1 MVRFY
6 WVEKTSQSSIMSEK
20 IDVGKVEKEL
30 VAALAA
36 DRKYER
42 ENDAKLR
49 AVTQRVATYEEFRFK
64 SGRGSAVQRV
74 VVAVATCPY
83 IPHREIVKGSHLR
96 ALDQK
101 DMKGGAYRQPWNI
114 ALHGEREGEKEE
126 GEQPDRL
133 GEECTP
139 CNVQTFTR
147 EWRRLK
153 QQPNGQYR

>member
-64 SGRGSAVQRV
+64 SGRGSVVQRCCSNLPV
-74 VVAVATCPY
+74 HSPQGNCERVSLEGT
-83 IPHREIVKGSHLR
+83 GSERYEGRCLQA
-96 ALDQK
+96 ALEHCSSW
-101 DMKGGAYRQPWNI
+101 R
-114 ALHGEREGEKEE
+114 GEEE
-126 GEQPDRL
+126 GGEFLQYTDR
-133 GEECTP
+133 
-139 CNVQTFTR
+139 
-147 EWRRLK
+147 
-153 QQPNGQYR
+153 